1 MTWWCSATG
10 QTWTW
15 AWKAYPGVWLF
26 VGLIGTWYWWVRRL
40 DRRAAQPSPAGAGA
54 AGSSNGRASLWF
66 TAGLVCLWLALDWPL
81 GALGAGYLASM
92 HTVSY
97 ILLSMVAPPCF
108 ILGMPIGSL
117 RRAATVPRV
126 GPALRQLAHPALGLS
141 LYVIALLGTHVP
153 GVVDSLMSSQ
163 VGALLVDLAWLL
175 GGLALWWP
183 PMAPSPEYG
192 QFTRPLKMG
201 YLFLST
207 IATIIPSAFLTFAD
221 YPMFATYELA
231 PRVFTLMTAQ
241 QDQQVAGL
249 LMKIVGDLPVWFAF
263 GVVFF
268 RWSKESQVTPPPMHP
283 DSLQTTG
290 NR

>member
-10 QTWTW
+10 QTWSW
-15 AWKAYPGVWLF
+15 AWQAYPGVWLF
-26 VGLIGTWYWWVRRL
+26 VGLIGGWYWWVRRL
-40 DRRAAQPSPAGAGA
+40 ERS
-54 AGSSNGRASLWF
+54 AGSAGSAGGAVAGHRESLWF
-66 TAGLVCLWLALDWPL
+66 VTGLLSLWLSLDWPL
-81 GALGAGYLASM
+81 GALGAGYLASI

-97 ILLSMVAPPCF
+97 ILLTMIAPPCF
-108 ILGMPIGSL
+108 ILGMPVGVL
-117 RRAATVPRV
+117 RRAAAAPRL
-126 GPALRQLAHPALGLS
+126 GPILRQIARPAVGLS
-141 LYVIALLGTHVP
+141 LYVCVLLGTHVP

-163 VGALLVDLAWLL
+163 VGALLVDVAWLL
-175 GGLALWWP
+175 GGVALWWP

-192 QFTRPLKMG
+192 RFTRPLKMG

-221 YPMFATYELA
+221 YPLFATYELA

-241 QDQQVAGL
+241 QDQQLAGL

-268 RWSKESQVTPPPMHP
+268 RWSRESEETPPPMHP
-283 DSLQTTG
+283 DSLQVVDG
-290 NR
+290 